1 MTSNRDPLGHFES
14 ELLTELKTV
23 VAERSAEQPAAGEP
37 AAGAVRR
44 PLWRRPSIVSVAAA
58 GALAIGAA
66 VGLPLLGGETA
77 APPASAAFRLTTNDD
92 GTITVTIYTFDDAE
106 GLEAQ
111 LEAHGVP
118 ADVTY
123 TPWHKRCQPDRF
135 EYAPEQHQVG
145 VTYGIDRI
153 GVREDELNDVELS
166 FTLRPTDFGPDETLV
181 IVNDFQARLV
191 KDPQTG
197 ITDLRLNYQ
206 RVATAVGPV
215 APCVLQDD
223 PNDLPLPGGN
233 R

>member
-23 VAERSAEQPAAGEP
+23 VAERAAEQPATGEP
-37 AAGAVRR
+37 AAGAVGR
-44 PLWRRPSIVSVAAA
+44 PLWRRPSIVSIAAA
-58 GALAIGAA
+58 GALAIGAV

-92 GTITVTIYTFDDAE
+92 GTITVTIYRFDDAE
-106 GLEAQ
+106 GLETR

-118 ADVTY
+118 ADVAY
-123 TPWHKRCQPDRF
+123 TPLHQRCQPDRF
-135 EYAPEQHQVG
+135 AYAPEQHQIG
-145 VTYGIDRI
+145 VSYGVDRI
-153 GVREDELNDVELS
+153 GVSEDELNDVELS
-166 FTLRPTDFGPDETLV
+166 FTLRPADFRPDETLV

-197 ITDLRLNYQ
+197 IVDLRLNYP
-206 RVATAVGPV
+206 RVATATGPV
-215 APCVLQDD
+215 APCVLEDD
-223 PNDLPLPGGN
+223 PNDLPIPGGN